1 MTLSSSESP
10 GEPPETTGITEA
22 ERHWILSSER
32 RRTLLEIL
40 GGRSAPVGLEVLAEA
55 IGEEELGVDALEPET
70 IERIAI
76 TLHHNH
82 LPKLDDAGVVEYD
95 TTSNH
100 VSSFQDRLS
109 S

>member
-10 GEPPETTGITEA
+10 GEASDTAAITEA
-22 ERHWILSSER
+22 DRHWILTSER
-32 RRTLLEIL
+32 RRTLLEVL
-40 GGRSAPVGLEVLAEA
+40 EDRSAPVGVEALAAA
-55 IGEEELGVDALEPET
+55 IGEAELGVEALEPET
-70 IERIAI
+70 VERIAI

-100 VSSFQDRLS
+100 VSFFQDRLS
-109 S
+109 D